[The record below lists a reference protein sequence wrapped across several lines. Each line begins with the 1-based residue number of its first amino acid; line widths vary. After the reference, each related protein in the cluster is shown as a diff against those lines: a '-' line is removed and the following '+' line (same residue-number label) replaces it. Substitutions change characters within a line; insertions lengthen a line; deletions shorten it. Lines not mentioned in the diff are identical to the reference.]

1 MPENNI
7 SCLAR
12 AKINLDLLVCGRRD
26 DGYHLLDSL
35 VVFADYG
42 DRVSARPSDK
52 LSLGITGPFAGDLI
66 GEQDNSILKAAK
78 LLQNRCDIRA
88 GAEINLVKAL
98 PVSSGIGGGSADAAA
113 TLRALGELWNISG
126 KSLGNDDLAKS
137 LGADLPVCMA
147 SETTQMTGTGE
158 KLRPVTIDFPLYML
172 LVNPDVTVSTKEIF
186 RARAQ
191 RNAPFSSSRILP
203 DHITSLHQL
212 RDILASSGNDLQF
225 DACRAVPEIS
235 NALAEVSRADPC
247 VYAALCGSGATCF
260 GLFLDKAMADRAARN
275 ITRNFPRWW
284 GQSVRIC

>member
-7 SCLAR
+7 SRLAR

-42 DRVSARPSDK
+42 DRVSVRPSGK
-52 LSLGITGPFAGDLI
+52 LSLVITGPFADDLI

-113 TLRALGELWNISG
+113 TLHALGELWNISG
-126 KSLGNDDLAKS
+126 KSLENDDLAKS
-137 LGADLPVCMA
+137 LGADVPVCMA

-158 KLRPVTIDFPLYML
+158 KLRPVKIDFPLYML
-172 LVNPDVTVSTKEIF
+172 LINPAVTVSTKDIF

-191 RNAPFSSSRILP
+191 RNTPFSSPRILP
-203 DHITSLHQL
+203 DHIASLNQL
-212 RDILASSGNDLQF
+212 RDILASGGNDLQF
-225 DACRAVPEIS
+225 EACQAVPEIS
-235 NALAEVSRADPC
+235 QALTEVSRADHC
-247 VYAALCGSGATCF
+247 VYAAMSGSGATCF
-260 GLFLDKAMADRAARN
+260 GLFADKSMADRAAR
-275 ITRNFPRWW
+275 IIAGNFPCWW
-284 GQSVRIC
+284 SQSVRIC